1 MRIWH
6 KEMIHVLPDNIL
18 ARQWKD
24 CCEIARRIAVQGTPK
39 EALVNRIMDYPIEH
53 FWAYARLVIFEM
65 LQRGTYACD
74 WYEFGKWC
82 DAMGS
87 FPEKIEVTFDDIF
100 HDWHT
105 DHYFW
110 QCYHNLEEQYDCGL
124 IRDDDWEAMCDE
136 FCLKL

>member
-6 KEMIHVLPDNIL
+6 KEMIHVLPDKIL
-18 ARQWKD
+18 SRQWRD
-24 CCEIARRIAVQGTPK
+24 CCEIARRIAVNGTPR
-39 EALVNRIMDYPIEH
+39 EALVNRVMDFPIEH
-53 FWAYARLVIFEM
+53 FWAYACE
-65 LQRGTYACD
+65 
-74 WYEFGKWC
+74 WYEFGRWC

-87 FPEKIEVTFDDIF
+87 FPEKIEVTFEDIF
-100 HDWHT
+100 YDWHT

-124 IRDDDWEAMCDE
+124 IEDVEWETMCDE